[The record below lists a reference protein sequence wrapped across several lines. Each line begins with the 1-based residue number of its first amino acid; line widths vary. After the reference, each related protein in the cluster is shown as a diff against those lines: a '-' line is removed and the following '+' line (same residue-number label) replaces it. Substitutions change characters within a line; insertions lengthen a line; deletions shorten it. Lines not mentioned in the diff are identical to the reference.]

1 MTVGTAPRDLRVAG
15 ARAAGVRRLA
25 GRLPVALLALVI
37 AGLTLSPVVA
47 MFYNS
52 VHPTTPDSGG
62 YTAEALK
69 AVYGSARVWT
79 SLAVTLELSACAA
92 VFGTVV
98 GGTFAWL
105 IARTD
110 LRAKGIFEI
119 FVLAPLFTSPLVAAI
134 AWFSLAA
141 PQSGYLNRIIGQI
154 VGHQV
159 TTFDITTTYG
169 IVWVLGLHS
178 MPYAYL
184 FIKSALQNM
193 DPALEEAS
201 HANGHGPLGT
211 LFRVTL
217 PMTMPAIAASL
228 MFIVVVSAGV
238 FSVPSI
244 LGPRMHNKPLPVLMY
259 QAITQYIANY
269 PRVAALGTLL
279 FLLSAVLLVGYRRL
293 TRMERRYATVT
304 GKGFRPRQIHLGR
317 FRPVATTLGI
327 VYAIVCVV
335 LPNAALVLAAVTK
348 YASRDLAHMPF
359 TWQNVSDVLHRAT
372 VRSALTNTV
381 IAVVAVVVVVGLL
394 AGLSALLMRRTSRS
408 LGAALDYANSAP
420 LAVPGIVLS
429 AGLLLVYLRTP
440 LYATLALLVVAYV
453 IHSLPNAFRII
464 RTGSMQIS
472 GELEEASA
480 VNGVGQLGTLRR
492 VTLPLIGPSLFG
504 ALALVAILTIRDVN
518 EIILLYSPDSQVLSV
533 LTWNYMSDGSV
544 SSAAVIGVIQSLL
557 ILVILVVA
565 RLAFRVNAL
574 VGDRR

>member
-1 MTVGTAPRDLRVAG
+1 MTVGVAPPRDRAASSPATGVLGALRLLPAG
-15 ARAAGVRRLA
+15 ALVLGIAA
-25 GRLPVALLALVI
+25 
-37 AGLTLSPVVA
+37 LTLSPVVA
-47 MFYNS
+47 MLYNA
-52 VHPTTPDSGG
+52 VHPMTPVGTGFTTEP
-62 YTAEALK
+62 LK
-69 AVYGSARVWT
+69 SVYGSARVWAA
-79 SLAVTLELSACAA
+79 LGVTLEMSVAAA

-98 GGTFAWL
+98 GGIFAWF

-110 LRAKGIFEI
+110 IRGKGLFEI
-119 FVLAPLFTSPLVAAI
+119 FVLAPLFMSPLIAAI

-141 PQSGYLNRIIGQI
+141 PQSGYLNRVVGQV

-159 TTFDITTTYG
+159 TLFNVTNIYG

-201 HANGHGPLGT
+201 HANGHGAVRT
-211 LFRVTL
+211 LLRVTL
-217 PMTMPAIAASL
+217 PMTMPAVAASL
-228 MFIVVVSAGV
+228 MFIVVISAGV

-244 LGPRMHNKPLPVLMY
+244 LGPRLSHDPLPVLMY
-259 QAITQYIANY
+259 QAITQYIADY

-279 FLLSAVLLVGYRRL
+279 FLLSAVLLLLYRRII
-293 TRMERRYATVT
+293 RMERRYATVT
-304 GKGFRPRQIHLGR
+304 GKGFRPRQIRLGR
-317 FRPVATTLGI
+317 FQPVAMAVGI

-335 LPNAALVLAAVTK
+335 LPNAALVLAAITK

-359 TWQNVSDVLHRAT
+359 TWQNMTDVLHRQT
-372 VRSALTNTV
+372 VQSALTNTL
-381 IAVVAVVVVVGLL
+381 IAVVAVVIVVGVL
-394 AGLSALLMRRTSRS
+394 AGLSALLMRRAPRS
-408 LGAALDYANSAP
+408 IGAALDYANSAP

-440 LYATLALLVVAYV
+440 LYATLTLLVVAYV
-453 IHSLPNAFRII
+453 IHCLPNAFRII

-472 GELEEASA
+472 TELEEASA
-480 VNGVGQLGTLRR
+480 VNGVGQLGTMLR
-492 VTLPLIGPSLFG
+492 VTLPLIGPSLFA

-544 SSAAVIGVIQSLL
+544 ASAAVIGVIQSLL
-557 ILVILVVA
+557 ILVILVAA

-574 VGDRR
+574 VGARG